1 MHPGEYISMTYI
13 EAMEMTQSEIAKCLN
28 ISPSTLSRI
37 IAGQIDLTA
46 DMALRFERVFGRSAE
61 SWMDMQVK
69 YSLAKGRKS
78 LALDGVNPIKR
89 RELEIA

>member
-1 MHPGEYISMTYI
+1 
-13 EAMEMTQSEIAKCLN
+13 
-28 ISPSTLSRI
+28 
-37 IAGQIDLTA
+37 
-46 DMALRFERVFGRSAE
+46 MALRFERVFGRSAE